1 MMSDLKE
8 AKLALERVSDGVRPT
23 PVLAAVSGG
32 LDSMC
37 LLHLLST
44 WGQERKLEVT
54 AAHFNHGLRGAFADR
69 DEAFVQE
76 ICTKWGIPCVVG
88 HGDTRAVA
96 EREGLSAEEAARK
109 LRYAF
114 LEEQQQEQK
123 CVFILTAHHADDN
136 AETMLLNLLR
146 GTGSRGLTGIPAS
159 RDRIH
164 RPFLRVT
171 REELA
176 AYAEKYDVPHI
187 EDETNQELDA
197 ARNVLRQKVL
207 PVLRELNPRAVE
219 NMARTADLLLQD
231 EEMLSDWAERLVQK
245 YVVLVDNHSAEL
257 PVEICREESRAIVS
271 RVVLL
276 VLARVAGCRQDLSY
290 VHVEAAMKLLYDG
303 RPGQEITLPY
313 GMKAVRTSGSLVIRK
328 ESDMRLEETPVVPGQ
343 EYRFGDWQIVLGE
356 HSLLQGERY
365 HISLPECKTFTV
377 SGWKSADRMTV
388 PSSRGSRSVKRLA
401 ADRGLSFAERD
412 RLPVLRMDG
421 CPVVIPGIGVNE
433 KFTPDENQGSILVT
447 FIKKTEENKHEK

>member
-1 MMSDLKE
+1 M
-8 AKLALERVSDGVRPT
+8 
-23 PVLAAVSGG
+23 
-32 LDSMC
+32 
-37 LLHLLST
+37 
-44 WGQERKLEVT
+44 
-54 AAHFNHGLRGAFADR
+54 
-69 DEAFVQE
+69 
-76 ICTKWGIPCVVG
+76 
-88 HGDTRAVA
+88 
-96 EREGLSAEEAARK
+96 
-109 LRYAF
+109 
-114 LEEQQQEQK
+114 
-123 CVFILTAHHADDN
+123 FILTAHHADDN